1 MINSL
6 RLLGRV
12 ERLFVSGLRKN
23 IVALL
28 VQCAVVGGV
37 TLQGRSANSDAACP
51 SQVINLA
58 YCTRKLH
65 LSTFWSW
72 LPAPQL
78 KQTKLKHP
86 NRQEVIST
94 TRLED
99 GWT

>member
-1 MINSL
+1 MVNSL

-37 TLQGRSANSDAACP
+37 TLQGAQISDAVCP

-58 YCTRKLH
+58 YCNLANFIYLLSGVGYLHPFDLTKRKDTTLD
-65 LSTFWSW
+65 LTD
-72 LPAPQL
+72 
-78 KQTKLKHP
+78 HP
-86 NRQEVIST
+86 RPP
-94 TRLED
+94 L
-99 GWT
+99 